1 MDLKGI
7 AWVGDMYQ
15 KFEAMC
21 LEMEDAMYQ
30 DTARYVENQ
39 VQSVGASV
47 KRFYSDVV
55 LDLHPQFNIDPVK
68 VAAADLSL
76 NPYAHTEI
84 SKKLKA
90 KLKGGH
96 PRVIN
101 KELIDDTQVIKGK
114 SKSGGVYRRQ
124 SVGIKEIVRDNHPP
138 SKKSDALCLVSGNA
152 IKLSS
157 DSKVRGGFEVA
168 SDHMTMSSPL
178 ASVKGRNSTETG
190 KEVSNH
196 IIKTNVPAA
205 GISINVAASDTSLSV
220 DCVGQKQAD
229 LRNTYSVGDL
239 QSDSHADRGT
249 HKELAGDTGLK
260 ISSNTGDNNI
270 ASEEINN
277 IAKISS
283 NIGDNNI
290 ASEEINESCKE
301 RSDKSCSPPPE
312 KYDLIESDVEIV
324 ERYDES
330 KLEETCVLVEADK
343 LHVPQGSVKRKSYK
357 KKLRQVFSMKKKSMR
372 KEYEQRGALHG
383 DQQPNLVPEEKPMQ
397 VLSKNSNVKKLSS
410 ADDHSESEW
419 ELL

>member
-7 AWVGDMYQ
+7 AWVGDIYQ

-39 VQSVGASV
+39 VQTVGASV

-168 SDHMTMSSPL
+168 SDHMTMTSPL

-196 IIKTNVPAA
+196 IIKTKVPAA
-205 GISINVAASDTSLSV
+205 CISINVAASDTSLSV
-220 DCVGQKQAD
+220 DCVGQNQAD
-229 LRNTYSVGDL
+229 LRNTSSAGDL

-249 HKELAGDTGLK
+249 LKELAGDTGLK

-283 NIGDNNI
+283 NTGDNNI

-357 KKLRQVFSMKKKSMR
+357 KKLRQVFSMKKKSTR
-372 KEYEQRGALHG
+372 KEYEQLGALHG
-383 DQQPNLVPEEKPMQ
+383 DQQPNLEPEEKPMQ

>member
-7 AWVGDMYQ
+7 AWVGDIYQ

-39 VQSVGASV
+39 VQTVGASV

-96 PRVIN
+96 PMVIN

-168 SDHMTMSSPL
+168 SDHMTMTSPL
-178 ASVKGRNSTETG
+178 ASVKGRSSAETG

-196 IIKTNVPAA
+196 IIKTDVSAA
-205 GISINVAASDTSLSV
+205 GISINVAASDRSLSV
-220 DCVGQKQAD
+220 DCVGQNQAD
-229 LRNTYSVGDL
+229 LRNTSSVGDL

-249 HKELAGDTGLK
+249 CKELAGDTGLK

-283 NIGDNNI
+283 NTGDNNI
-290 ASEEINESCKE
+290 TGEEINESCKE

-324 ERYDES
+324 EHYDES
-330 KLEETCVLVEADK
+330 KLEETCVLVEAEK
-343 LHVPQGSVKRKSYK
+343 LHVPQESVKQKSYK
-357 KKLRQVFSMKKKSMR
+357 KKLRQVFSMKKKSTR
-372 KEYEQRGALHG
+372 KEYEQLGALHG
-383 DQQPNLVPEEKPMQ
+383 DQQPNLEPEEKPMQ
-397 VLSKNSNVKKLSS
+397 VLSKNSNMKKLSS

>member
-7 AWVGDMYQ
+7 AWVGDIYQ

-39 VQSVGASV
+39 VQTVGASV

-168 SDHMTMSSPL
+168 SDHMTMTSPL

-196 IIKTNVPAA
+196 IIKTNAPAA

-220 DCVGQKQAD
+220 DCVGQNQAD
-229 LRNTYSVGDL
+229 LRNTSSAGDL

-249 HKELAGDTGLK
+249 LKELTGDTGLK
-260 ISSNTGDNNI
+260 ISSNT
-270 ASEEINN
+270 
-277 IAKISS
+277 
-283 NIGDNNI
+283 GDNNI

-330 KLEETCVLVEADK
+330 KLEETCVLVEVDK

-357 KKLRQVFSMKKKSMR
+357 KKLRQVFSMKKKSTR
-372 KEYEQRGALHG
+372 KEYEQLGALHG
-383 DQQPNLVPEEKPMQ
+383 DQQPNLEPEEKPMQ
-397 VLSKNSNVKKLSS
+397 VLSKNSNVKKLPS

>member
-1 MDLKGI
+1 MDMKGI
-7 AWVGDMYQ
+7 SWVGDIYQ

-39 VQSVGASV
+39 VQTVGASV

-96 PRVIN
+96 PRGIN

-124 SVGIKEIVRDNHPP
+124 NIGIKEIVRDNHPP
-138 SKKSDALCLVSGNA
+138 SKKSVALCLVSGDA

-157 DSKVRGGFEVA
+157 DAKVRGGFEVA
-168 SDHMTMSSPL
+168 SDRMTMMSPL
-178 ASVKGRNSTETG
+178 VSVIEPDSAEAG

-196 IIKTNVPAA
+196 IVNTNVPSA
-205 GISINVAASDTSLSV
+205 GISVNAAASDTSLSV
-220 DCVGQKQAD
+220 DCVGKNQTD
-229 LRNTYSVGDL
+229 LGNTSSVGDL
-239 QSDSHADRGT
+239 QSDSHDKGT
-249 HKELAGDTGLK
+249 HKELAGETALK
-260 ISSNTGDNNI
+260 ISSNTHDNNV
-270 ASEEINN
+270 
-277 IAKISS
+277 
-283 NIGDNNI
+283 
-290 ASEEINESCKE
+290 ASEEINESKE
-301 RSDKSCSPPPE
+301 RSDRFCSATPE

-324 ERYDES
+324 DHYDES
-330 KLEETCVLVEADK
+330 KLEETCVLVEVDR
-343 LHVPQGSVKRKSYK
+343 LHVPQDSVKRKSYK
-357 KKLRQVFSMKKKSMR
+357 KKLRQVFSSKKKSTS
-372 KEYEQRGALHG
+372 KEYEKLVTLHG
-383 DQQPNLVPEEKPMQ
+383 DQQPNLEPEEKVMQ
-397 VLSKNSNVKKLSS
+397 VLTRNSKAKNLSS
-410 ADDHSESEW
+410 ANDHSESDW
-419 ELL
+419 EFL

>member
-7 AWVGDMYQ
+7 AWVGDIYQ

-39 VQSVGASV
+39 VQTVGASV

-168 SDHMTMSSPL
+168 SDHMTMTSPL

-220 DCVGQKQAD
+220 DCVGQNQAD
-229 LRNTYSVGDL
+229 LRNTSSAGDL

-249 HKELAGDTGLK
+249 LKELAGDTGLK

-283 NIGDNNI
+283 NTGDNNI

-301 RSDKSCSPPPE
+301 RSDKFCSPPPE

-343 LHVPQGSVKRKSYK
+343 LHVPQGSVKQKSYK
-357 KKLRQVFSMKKKSMR
+357 KKLRQVFSMKKKSTR
-372 KEYEQRGALHG
+372 KEYEQLGALHG
-383 DQQPNLVPEEKPMQ
+383 DQQPNLEPEEKPMQ

>member
-7 AWVGDMYQ
+7 AWVGDIYQ

-39 VQSVGASV
+39 VQTVGASV

-90 KLKGGH
+90 KL
-96 PRVIN
+96 
-101 KELIDDTQVIKGK
+101 KGK

-168 SDHMTMSSPL
+168 SDHMTMTSPL

-220 DCVGQKQAD
+220 DCVGQNQAD
-229 LRNTYSVGDL
+229 LRNTSSAGDL
-239 QSDSHADRGT
+239 QSDSHDRGT
-249 HKELAGDTGLK
+249 LKELAGDTGLK

-283 NIGDNNI
+283 NTGDNNI

-301 RSDKSCSPPPE
+301 RSDKFCSPPPE

-343 LHVPQGSVKRKSYK
+343 LHVPQGSVKQKSYK
-357 KKLRQVFSMKKKSMR
+357 KKLRQVFSMKKKSTR
-372 KEYEQRGALHG
+372 KEYEQLGALHG
-383 DQQPNLVPEEKPMQ
+383 DQQPNLEPEEKPMQ

>member
-7 AWVGDMYQ
+7 AWVGDIYQ

-39 VQSVGASV
+39 VQTVGASV

-168 SDHMTMSSPL
+168 SDHMTMTSPL

-196 IIKTNVPAA
+196 IIKTNAPAA

-220 DCVGQKQAD
+220 DCVGQNQAD
-229 LRNTYSVGDL
+229 LRNTSSAGDL
-239 QSDSHADRGT
+239 QSDSHDRGT
-249 HKELAGDTGLK
+249 LKELTGDTGLK
-260 ISSNTGDNNI
+260 ISSNT
-270 ASEEINN
+270 
-277 IAKISS
+277 
-283 NIGDNNI
+283 GDNNI

-330 KLEETCVLVEADK
+330 KLEETCVLVEVDK

-357 KKLRQVFSMKKKSMR
+357 KKLRQVFSMKKKSTR
-372 KEYEQRGALHG
+372 KEYEQLGALHG
-383 DQQPNLVPEEKPMQ
+383 DQQPNLEPEEKPMQ
-397 VLSKNSNVKKLSS
+397 VLSKNSNVKKLPS

>member
-7 AWVGDMYQ
+7 AWVGDIYQ

-39 VQSVGASV
+39 VQTVGASV

-90 KLKGGH
+90 QLKGGH

-138 SKKSDALCLVSGNA
+138 SKKSDALCLVSGNT
-152 IKLSS
+152 IKLFS

-168 SDHMTMSSPL
+168 SDHMTMTSPL
-178 ASVKGRNSTETG
+178 ASVKGLNSTETG

-196 IIKTNVPAA
+196 IIKTDVAAA
-205 GISINVAASDTSLSV
+205 GISINIAASDTSLSV
-220 DCVGQKQAD
+220 DCVGQNQAD
-229 LRNTYSVGDL
+229 LRNTFSVCDL
-239 QSDSHADRGT
+239 QSDSHVDRGT
-249 HKELAGDTGLK
+249 RKELAGDTGLK

-270 ASEEINN
+270 ASKEVNN

-283 NIGDNNI
+283 NTGDNNI
-290 ASEEINESCKE
+290 AGEEIKESCKA
-301 RSDKSCSPPPE
+301 RSDKSCSPPHE
-312 KYDLIESDVEIV
+312 KYDSIESDVEIV

-330 KLEETCVLVEADK
+330 KLEETCVLVEAEK

-357 KKLRQVFSMKKKSMR
+357 KKLRQVFSTKKKSTR
-372 KEYEQRGALHG
+372 TEYEQLGALYG
-383 DQQPNLVPEEKPMQ
+383 DQQPNLQPEEKQMQ
-397 VLSKNSNVKKLSS
+397 VLSKNSNPKKLSS

>member
-7 AWVGDMYQ
+7 AWVGDIYQ

-39 VQSVGASV
+39 VQTVGASV

-90 KLKGGH
+90 QLKGGH

-124 SVGIKEIVRDNHPP
+124 SVGMKEIVRDNHPP
-138 SKKSDALCLVSGNA
+138 SKKSDALCLVSGNT

-168 SDHMTMSSPL
+168 SDHMTMTSPL
-178 ASVKGRNSTETG
+178 ASVKGLNSTETG

-196 IIKTNVPAA
+196 IIKTDVAAA
-205 GISINVAASDTSLSV
+205 GISINIAASDTSLSV
-220 DCVGQKQAD
+220 DCVGQNQAD
-229 LRNTYSVGDL
+229 LRNTFSVCDL
-239 QSDSHADRGT
+239 QSDSHVDRGT
-249 HKELAGDTGLK
+249 RKELAGDTGLK

-270 ASEEINN
+270 ASKEVNN

-283 NIGDNNI
+283 NTDDNNI
-290 ASEEINESCKE
+290 AGEEIKESCKA
-301 RSDKSCSPPPE
+301 RSDKSCSPPPD

-324 ERYDES
+324 ERYDEP
-330 KLEETCVLVEADK
+330 KLEETCVLVEAEK

-357 KKLRQVFSMKKKSMR
+357 KKLRQVFSMKKKSTR
-372 KEYEQRGALHG
+372 TEYEQLGALYG
-383 DQQPNLVPEEKPMQ
+383 DQQPNLQPEEKQMQ
-397 VLSKNSNVKKLSS
+397 VLSKNSNPKKLSS

>member
-7 AWVGDMYQ
+7 AWVGDIYQ

-39 VQSVGASV
+39 VQTVGASV

-90 KLKGGH
+90 QLKGGH

-138 SKKSDALCLVSGNA
+138 SKKSDALCLVSGNT

-168 SDHMTMSSPL
+168 SDHMTMTSPL
-178 ASVKGRNSTETG
+178 ASVKGLKSTETG

-196 IIKTNVPAA
+196 IIKTEVPAA
-205 GISINVAASDTSLSV
+205 GISINIAASDTSLSV
-220 DCVGQKQAD
+220 DCVGQNQAD
-229 LRNTYSVGDL
+229 LRNTFSVGDL
-239 QSDSHADRGT
+239 QSDSHG
-249 HKELAGDTGLK
+249 
-260 ISSNTGDNNI
+260 
-270 ASEEINN
+270 IN
-277 IAKISS
+277 
-283 NIGDNNI
+283 
-290 ASEEINESCKE
+290 
-301 RSDKSCSPPPE
+301 
-312 KYDLIESDVEIV
+312 V
-324 ERYDES
+324 
-330 KLEETCVLVEADK
+330 
-343 LHVPQGSVKRKSYK
+343 
-357 KKLRQVFSMKKKSMR
+357 
-372 KEYEQRGALHG
+372 
-383 DQQPNLVPEEKPMQ
+383 
-397 VLSKNSNVKKLSS
+397 
-410 ADDHSESEW
+410 
-419 ELL
+419 

>member
-7 AWVGDMYQ
+7 AWVGDIYQ

-39 VQSVGASV
+39 VQTVGASV

-96 PRVIN
+96 PMVIN
-101 KELIDDTQVIKGK
+101 KELIDDTQVIKGKDSDHSSSFSPVRAANSVYYDVTGK

-168 SDHMTMSSPL
+168 SDHMTMTSPL
-178 ASVKGRNSTETG
+178 ASVKGRSSAETG

-196 IIKTNVPAA
+196 IIKTDVSAA
-205 GISINVAASDTSLSV
+205 GISINVAASDRSLSV
-220 DCVGQKQAD
+220 DCVGQNQAD
-229 LRNTYSVGDL
+229 LRNTSSVGDL
-239 QSDSHADRGT
+239 QSDSHDRGT
-249 HKELAGDTGLK
+249 CKELAGDTGLK

-283 NIGDNNI
+283 NTGDNNI
-290 ASEEINESCKE
+290 TGEEINESCKE

-324 ERYDES
+324 EHYDES
-330 KLEETCVLVEADK
+330 KLEETCVLVEAEK
-343 LHVPQGSVKRKSYK
+343 LHVPQESVKQKSYK
-357 KKLRQVFSMKKKSMR
+357 VPSPSPSSRVVFAISCFSSICFIISLVVGD
-372 KEYEQRGALHG
+372 EGGAVSL
-383 DQQPNLVPEEKPMQ
+383 
-397 VLSKNSNVKKLSS
+397 KNVCL
-410 ADDHSESEW
+410 
-419 ELL
+419 